1 MFVEIRVCNYKKK
14 AQLIAPRTL
23 NSLYFNLVLIQANKV
38 RNDLGITIC
47 FVWNRYVVLQN

>member
-23 NSLYFNLVLIQANKV
+23 NSLYFNFALISIDGEKNFNQLIV
-38 RNDLGITIC
+38 RVHQQT
-47 FVWNRYVVLQN
+47 